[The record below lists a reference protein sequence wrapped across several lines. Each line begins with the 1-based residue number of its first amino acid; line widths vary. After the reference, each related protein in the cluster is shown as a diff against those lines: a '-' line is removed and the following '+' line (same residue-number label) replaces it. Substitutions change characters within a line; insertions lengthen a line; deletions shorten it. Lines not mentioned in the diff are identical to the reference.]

1 MSNPTPK
8 PGTVALTLRRIAR
21 GWSIASIGFVLL
33 IFLGEVIFP
42 HAEGPF
48 RLRDL
53 VLFVFFPIGTCAG
66 MILGWRWEG
75 LGGTIT
81 IGSLLAFYAA
91 LRIMDGRFPGGPFFA
106 LVAAPGLL
114 FLFSWTLGIARLK
127 DNTA

>member
-1 MSNPTPK
+1 M
-8 PGTVALTLRRIAR
+8 
-21 GWSIASIGFVLL
+21 
-33 IFLGEVIFP
+33 
-42 HAEGPF
+42 
-48 RLRDL
+48 

-81 IGSLLAFYAA
+81 IGSLLAFYGA

-114 FLFSWTLGIARLK
+114 FLFSWTLGVARTK
-127 DNTA
+127 GNKA

>member
-114 FLFSWTLGIARLK
+114 FLLSWTLGIARMK

>member
-114 FLFSWTLGIARLK
+114 FLFSWTLGIARMK

>member
-42 HAEGPF
+42 HAEGAF

-114 FLFSWTLGIARLK
+114 FLLSWTLGVARIR

>member
-114 FLFSWTLGIARLK
+114 FLFSWTLGVARTK